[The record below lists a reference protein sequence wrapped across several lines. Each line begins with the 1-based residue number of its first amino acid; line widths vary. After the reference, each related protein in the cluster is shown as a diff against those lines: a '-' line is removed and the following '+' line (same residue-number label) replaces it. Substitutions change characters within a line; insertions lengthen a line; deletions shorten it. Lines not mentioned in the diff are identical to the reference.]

1 MSNQQLYQLWDDFLA
16 EWPLDRVREMT
27 LTGYTNLN
35 RKDAY
40 IYWLEKRL
48 EKLGSI
54 WGGSAFKFGIYH
66 RDDTK
71 VKEPTMGKIWGE
83 TYAWSKK
90 YGSTEQEAFQT
101 VRSRIVQVI
110 EAVQLGNLD
119 LIDNIDFSLGLKW
132 KIAFLYQP
140 RENPTIFPIFKY
152 DSLFYLYQAIDP
164 TVKPSQTVHS
174 LMYTSLLDKHKELG
188 KDIFTIAHEL
198 WKQYQVATEKEP
210 RYFAVPLSWSMDD
223 KEVDALCSLTD
234 VSAENI
240 SDFLNKLLSES
251 DLVSGDHLALLQEDT
266 VRAVGQLTNAEPSD
280 FAWQQTQ
287 VKFTVNL
294 LPIPTSEIRELE
306 PVEQDVIWSQV
317 PDIAEMEQTT
327 GPKFWKI
334 APGRQGIGWPEWRDN
349 NIVSIGWPELGDIS
363 NLSKEEFD
371 KQAVQCAK
379 IYDGYKNQ
387 GMQQVW
393 TFHTIK
399 PGDRIIANAG
409 KSKILGFGTVTGGY
423 RFSSEGHDAENEK
436 YPHQLQVKWDS
447 VTPREIPEQK
457 HWVRSIR
464 LVSKEDFA
472 SFLTAPEIS
481 EEEQA
486 HKPTVVKPP
495 VKVEPCNPQNIILH
509 GPPGTGKTYST
520 TERALQLILG
530 SEKIKGM
537 SQDTMV
543 RHFRQLQQQ
552 GRIEFITFHQSYG
565 YEEFVEGI
573 RPVLDEQAG
582 SEVHYELHKGVFKSI
597 ALRAAGE
604 GLRNRAE
611 TASFDLLWK
620 QLLNEIN
627 KEESMVK
634 GSITDIQYLLTVT
647 SRNNI
652 HIQACEV
659 DEEGNVTLK
668 DGHVG
673 QTASKENVRL
683 IWEHRQALGPEPE
696 EITQGKTKKLFAQKM
711 GGDGGHHYTAIWIAY
726 KELLQISRTTLRPSS
741 KERPAE
747 SVVQEALDKSSAG
760 LVEFSFSSTSPQYVL
775 IIDEINRGN
784 ISKILGELI
793 TLLEPD
799 KRLSHANELKLPL
812 SYSPEHRFAVP
823 PNLHVIGTMNTAD
836 RSIAL
841 MDVALRRRFS
851 FEELMPE
858 KRIISR
864 VLEQKKAASHFTEL
878 VEDIFVT
885 INSRIRFLYDQDH
898 QLGHA
903 YFLDAVDYESLRLIF
918 VDRLIPL
925 LQEYFYG
932 AWDKICMVLGCPY
945 DESGNPQR
953 RGPNYEA
960 GKYKYPVIEATVF
973 AESDT
978 LGFDHDEY
986 EDRVDYKLARHF
998 VRPSTEAKT
1007 SISYLLGILHV
1018 EQDEYDQRVFKLFSE
1033 VDVSEENLT
1042 E

>member
-1 MSNQQLYQLWDDFLA
+1 MNTQHLYQLWDDFLV
-16 EWPLDRVREMT
+16 EWPLERVREMT
-27 LTGYTNLN
+27 LDEYTNQN
-35 RKDAY
+35 RDDAY

-48 EKLGSI
+48 EDLGSI
-54 WGGSAFKFGIYH
+54 WGGSAFKFGIYR

-71 VKEPTMGKIWGE
+71 AKEPARGKIWGE

-101 VRSRIVQVI
+101 VRGRIVQII

-140 RENPTIFPIFKY
+140 RENPLIFPIFKH
-152 DSLFYLYQAIDP
+152 DWLFHLYQAIDP
-164 TVKPSQTVHS
+164 TAKSSQTAHS
-174 LMYTSLLDKHKELG
+174 LMYTSLLDQHRDLG
-188 KDIFTIAHEL
+188 DIFTIAHEL
-198 WKQYQVATEKEP
+198 WKQCQAAKEKEA
-210 RYFAVPLSWSMDD
+210 RYFAVPLAWSMDEQ
-223 KEVDALCSLTD
+223 EVDELCRLTD

-240 SDFLNKLLSES
+240 SDFLDKLLADS
-251 DLVSGDHLALLQEDT
+251 DMGTGDNLALLQEDT
-266 VRAVGQLTNAEPSD
+266 VRAVGQLTNAEPGD
-280 FAWQQTQ
+280 FAWQQIP
-287 VKFTVNL
+287 VNFTANL

-306 PVEQDVIWSQV
+306 PAEQDEIWSQI
-317 PDIAEMEQTT
+317 PEPQETERTT
-327 GPKFWKI
+327 GPKCWKI
-334 APGRQGIGWPEWRDN
+334 APGRKGVGWSEWRDK

-363 NLSKEEFD
+363 KLSKEEFD
-371 KQAVQCAK
+371 QKASHCAK
-379 IYDGYKNQ
+379 TFDGYKNQ

-393 TFHTIK
+393 TFRNIK
-399 PGDRIIANAG
+399 PGDRVVANAG
-409 KSKILGFGTVTGGY
+409 KSKILGVGTVIGGY
-423 RFSSEGHDAENEK
+423 RFSPGEHFIEDED

-447 VTPREIPEQK
+447 VAPRVIPEQK
-457 HWVRSIR
+457 HWMRSIR
-464 LVSKEDFA
+464 PVPKEDFE
-472 SFLTAPEIS
+472 SFLAAPEIT
-481 EEEQA
+481 EEEQVS
-486 HKPTVVKPP
+486 KTSTVTTP
-495 VKVEPCNPQNIILH
+495 VKAEPCNPQNIILH

-530 SEKIKGM
+530 PEKIKGM

-552 GRIEFITFHQSYG
+552 GRIEFVTFHQSYG

-582 SEVHYELHKGVFKSI
+582 SEVRYELHQGVFKSI

-604 GLRNRAE
+604 GLRNKAE
-611 TASFDLLWK
+611 IASFDLLWK
-620 QLLNEIN
+620 QLLNDIDS
-627 KEESMVK
+627 EENLVRT
-634 GSITDIQYLLTVT
+634 SISGIEYLLSVT
-647 SRNNI
+647 SRKNI
-652 HIQACEV
+652 HINACEV
-659 DEEGNVTLK
+659 DDEGNVTVK

-683 IWEHRQALGPEPE
+683 IWEHRQELGPEPE
-696 EITQGKTKKLFAQKM
+696 EITQGKTKKLFARKM

-760 LVEFSFSSTSPQYVL
+760 LVEFSFSSASPQYVL

-864 VLEQKKAASHFTEL
+864 VLEQKKTGSHFIEL
-878 VEDIFVT
+878 VEDIFET

-903 YFLDAVDYESLRLIF
+903 YFLEAVDCESLRLIF

-945 DESGNPQR
+945 DETGKPQR
-953 RGPNYEA
+953 KGAIIEDK
-960 GKYKYPVIEATVF
+960 KYKQPIVAASVF
-973 AESDT
+973 AEADT

-986 EDRVDYKLARHF
+986 EDRVDYAVTRYFIRPGADARTLI
-998 VRPSTEAKT
+998 P
-1007 SISYLLGILHV
+1007 YLLGILNFDD
-1018 EQDEYDQRVFKLFSE
+1018 QDEYEKRQEQLIAEATSGQE
-1033 VDVSEENLT
+1033 QLEP
-1042 E
+1042 

>member
-1 MSNQQLYQLWDDFLA
+1 MSNQQLYQLWDDFLE
-16 EWPLDRVREMT
+16 EWPLDHVREMT
-27 LTGYTNLN
+27 LPEYTNLN
-35 RKDAY
+35 RDDAY

-66 RDDTK
+66 RDDTQA
-71 VKEPTMGKIWGE
+71 KEPTMGKIWGE
-83 TYAWSKK
+83 TYAWAKK

-101 VRSRIVQVI
+101 IRERIVQII

-119 LIDNIDFSLGLKW
+119 LIDTIDFSLRLKW

-140 RENPTIFPIFKY
+140 RENPLIFPIFKH
-152 DSLFYLYQAIDP
+152 DWLFYLYQAIDP
-164 TVKPSQTVHS
+164 TAKPSQTAHS
-174 LMYTSLLDKHKELG
+174 LMYTSLLDQHRELG
-188 KDIFTIAHEL
+188 DIFTIANEL
-198 WKQYQVATEKEP
+198 WKQCQAAKEKEL

-223 KEVDALCSLTD
+223 KEVDTLCSLTD

-251 DLVSGDHLALLQEDT
+251 DLASGDYLALLQEDT
-266 VRAVGQLTNAEPSD
+266 VRAVGQLTNTEPGD
-280 FAWQQTQ
+280 FAWQQIP
-287 VKFTVNL
+287 VNFSVNL

-306 PVEQDVIWSQV
+306 PSEQDDIWSQV
-317 PDIAEMEQTT
+317 PEPEETEQST
-327 GPKFWKI
+327 GPMYWKI
-334 APGRQGIGWPEWRDN
+334 APGRKGVGLPDWRDN

-363 NLSKEEFD
+363 DLTKEEFD
-371 KQAVQCAK
+371 KQAARCAK
-379 IYDGYKNQ
+379 SHGYKNQ

-399 PGDRIIANAG
+399 PGDRIVANAG
-409 KSKILGFGTVTGGY
+409 KSKILGIGTVTEGY
-423 RFSSEGHDAENEK
+423 RFSPGWHFVDGEE
-436 YPHQLQVKWDS
+436 YPHQLLVKWES
-447 VTPREIPEQK
+447 LTPRKIPKQK
-457 HWVRSIR
+457 DWMRTIR
-464 LVSKEDFA
+464 PVSEEAFET
-472 SFLTAPEIS
+472 FLAAPEIT
-481 EEEQA
+481 EEDQS
-486 HKPTVVKPP
+486 HKPAAATIP
-495 VKVEPCNPQNIILH
+495 VKAEPYTPQNIILH

-530 SEKIKGM
+530 AEKIRDM
-537 SQDTMV
+537 SHGTMV

-552 GRIEFITFHQSYG
+552 GRIEFVTFHQSYG

-582 SEVHYELHKGVFKSI
+582 NEVHYELHKGVFKSI

-604 GLRNRAE
+604 GLRNKKE

-627 KEESMVK
+627 SEESMVK
-634 GSITDIQYLLTVT
+634 GSITGIQYLLTVT

-659 DEEGNVTLK
+659 DDDGNVTLK

-683 IWEHRQALGPEPE
+683 IWENRQELGPAPE
-696 EITQGKTKKLFAQKM
+696 EITQGKTKKLFARKM

-726 KELLQISRTTLRPSS
+726 KELLQISRTTMRPSS
-741 KERPAE
+741 MDHPAE

-760 LVEFSFSSTSPQYVL
+760 LVEFSFSSASPQYVL

-799 KRLSHANELKLPL
+799 KRLSHASELKLPL

-841 MDVALRRRFS
+841 MDVALRRRFT

-858 KRIISR
+858 KKIISR
-864 VLEQKKAASHFTEL
+864 VLEQKKTGSHFIEL
-878 VEDIFVT
+878 VEDIFET

-903 YFLDAVDYESLRLIF
+903 YFLDVVDCESLRLIF

-945 DESGNPQR
+945 DETGSPQR
-953 RGPNYEA
+953 RGPIYEA
-960 GKYKYPVIEATVF
+960 GKYKQPIIEATVF

-986 EDRVDYKLARHF
+986 EDRVDFKLANHLI
-998 VRPSTEAKT
+998 RPGADAYT
-1007 SISYLLGILHV
+1007 LVPFFLGILNID
-1018 EQDEYDQRVFKLFSE
+1018 EQDEYDQRVGQLAAEAAESKES
-1033 VDVSEENLT
+1033 D
-1042 E
+1042 

>member
-1 MSNQQLYQLWDDFLA
+1 MSNQQLYQLWDDFLT
-16 EWPLDRVREMT
+16 EWPLDHVREMT
-27 LTGYTNLN
+27 LPEYTNLN

-48 EKLGSI
+48 EDLGSI

-71 VKEPTMGKIWGE
+71 VKAPTMGKIWGE

-90 YGSTEQEAFQT
+90 YGSTEEEAFQT
-101 VRSRIVQVI
+101 VRSRIVQII

-119 LIDNIDFSLGLKW
+119 LIDNVDFSLGLKW
-132 KIAFLYQP
+132 KIVFLYQP
-140 RENPTIFPIFKY
+140 REPPSIFPIFKH
-152 DSLFYLYQAIDP
+152 DWLFYLYQAIDP
-164 TVKPSQTVHS
+164 TAKSSQTAHS
-174 LMYTSLLDKHKELG
+174 LMYTSLLDQHRDLG
-188 KDIFTIAHEL
+188 DIFTIAHEL
-198 WKQYQVATEKEP
+198 WQQCQVAKEKEA
-210 RYFAVPLSWSMDD
+210 RYFAVPLAWSMDEQ
-223 KEVDALCSLTD
+223 EVDELCSLTE

-240 SDFLNKLLSES
+240 SDFLNKLLAES
-251 DLVSGDHLALLQEDT
+251 DLATGDHLAFLQEDT
-266 VRAVGQLTNAEPSD
+266 VRAVGELNNAEPGD
-280 FAWQQTQ
+280 FAWPQTP
-287 VKFTVNL
+287 VNFTVNL

-306 PVEQDVIWSQV
+306 PAEQKDIWSQL
-317 PDIAEMEQTT
+317 
-327 GPKFWKI
+327 PKTK
-334 APGRQGIGWPEWRDN
+334 
-349 NIVSIGWPELGDIS
+349 
-363 NLSKEEFD
+363 
-371 KQAVQCAK
+371 
-379 IYDGYKNQ
+379 
-387 GMQQVW
+387 
-393 TFHTIK
+393 
-399 PGDRIIANAG
+399 
-409 KSKILGFGTVTGGY
+409 KSKPIKKQ
-423 RFSSEGHDAENEK
+423 EK
-436 YPHQLQVKWDS
+436 KIVPLE
-447 VTPREIPEQK
+447 P
-457 HWVRSIR
+457 
-464 LVSKEDFA
+464 
-472 SFLTAPEIS
+472 
-481 EEEQA
+481 
-486 HKPTVVKPP
+486 PP
-495 VKVEPCNPQNIILH
+495 VVEVRQEPCNPQNIILH

-530 SEKIKGM
+530 PEKIKGM

-552 GRIEFITFHQSYG
+552 GRIEFVTFHQSYG

-582 SEVHYELHKGVFKSI
+582 SEVHYELHQGVFKSI

-652 HIQACEV
+652 HIHACEV
-659 DEEGNVTLK
+659 DDEGNVTVK
-668 DGHVG
+668 DNHVG

-683 IWEHRQALGPEPE
+683 IWEHRQELGPEPE
-696 EITQGKTKKLFAQKM
+696 EITQGKTKKLFARKM

-726 KELLQISRTTLRPSS
+726 KELLHISSTILQPSS
-741 KERPAE
+741 KKRPAK

-760 LVEFSFSSTSPQYVL
+760 LVEFSFSSASPQYVL

-793 TLLEPD
+793 TLLESD

-858 KRIISR
+858 KRIIAQ
-864 VLEQKKAASHFTEL
+864 VLEQKKAGAHFIEL
-878 VEDIFVT
+878 VEDIFET

-903 YFLDAVDYESLRLIF
+903 YFLEAIDYPSLRLVF

-945 DESGNPQR
+945 DETGKPQR
-953 RGPNYEA
+953 KGAIIEDK
-960 GKYKYPVIEATVF
+960 KYKQPIVEASVF
-973 AESDT
+973 AEADT

-986 EDRVDYKLARHF
+986 EDRVDYAVTRYF
-998 VRPSTEAKT
+998 IRPGADAKT
-1007 SISYLLGILHV
+1007 LIPYLLGVLHIDP
-1018 EQDEYDQRVFKLFSE
+1018 EEYNQRLAELLAE
-1033 VDVSEENLT
+1033 VSGNKEHQEE
-1042 E
+1042 